1 MADEMYNR
9 IEKQLEG
16 NSLALSAVAEVLQKM
31 DARMSE
37 QEDFAIAKQ
46 EEEEATADR
55 QALIKEIASEVATI
69 IKSDAGM
76 DVSGDPRPAKST
88 GKTAANADDS
98 ETAVSPTDN
107 IEDQQ
112 ATIQAMQKNHH
123 GEEGED
129 TEKGYGYMKDNDVKE
144 ALKTINEA
152 YKDEM
157 RGDMDKA
164 EDDSDEMEKGWLLP
178 AAVGWAAAKFAAEDE
193 EEKAEDTDDVEEKDE
208 DMEVEEEKS
217 MQKQI
222 QALQKQVSEYELNMK
237 KSIQI
242 ESEDRLRK
250 MGFKEENGLQAPQRI
265 DSLGVDGTDVIQKG
279 NADVE
284 TIDQLAGLSYKEL
297 RDMQTNIEAG
307 KTDGIPRELLG

>member
-46 EEEEATADR
+46 EEEEASADR

-98 ETAVSPTDN
+98 ETTVTPTDN

-112 ATIQAMQKNHH
+112 ATLQAMQK
-123 GEEGED
+123 GEHEED
-129 TEKGYGYMKDNDVKE
+129 EVE
-144 ALKTINEA
+144 
-152 YKDEM
+152 KDEM
-157 RGDMDKA
+157 EEG
-164 EDDSDEMEKGWLLP
+164 MEKYMYSKADIMGKIQAALEGLKKDENGETGEIEKIGPLAAGLGGALL
-178 AAVGWAAAKFAAEDE
+178 GSKFLD
-193 EEKAEDTDDVEEKDE
+193 DDVEDDTGAEEKKDE

-217 MQKQI
+217 MQKHI
-222 QALQKQVSEYELNMK
+222 RALQKQVSEYELNMK

-279 NADVE
+279 NVDVD
-284 TIDQLAGLSYKEL
+284 TVDQLAGLSYKEL

>member
-46 EEEEATADR
+46 EEEEASADR

-98 ETAVSPTDN
+98 ETTVTPTDN

-112 ATIQAMQKNHH
+112 ATLQAMQK
-123 GEEGED
+123 GEHEED
-129 TEKGYGYMKDNDVKE
+129 EVE
-144 ALKTINEA
+144 
-152 YKDEM
+152 KDEM
-157 RGDMDKA
+157 EEG
-164 EDDSDEMEKGWLLP
+164 MEKYMYSKADIMGKIQAALEGLKKDENGETGEIEKIGPLAAGLGGALL
-178 AAVGWAAAKFAAEDE
+178 GSKFLD
-193 EEKAEDTDDVEEKDE
+193 DDVEDDTGAEEKKDE

-222 QALQKQVSEYELNMK
+222 RALQKQVSEYELNMK

-279 NADVE
+279 NVDVD
-284 TIDQLAGLSYKEL
+284 TVDQLAGLSYKEL

>member
-16 NSLALSAVAEVLQKM
+16 NSLALSAVAEILQKM
-31 DARMSE
+31 DAKMSE
-37 QEDFAIAKQ
+37 QEEFAIAKQ

-69 IKSDAGM
+69 IKSDNGM

-98 ETAVSPTDN
+98 ETTISPTDD

-112 ATIQAMQKNHH
+112 ATIQAMQK
-123 GEEGED
+123 GEH
-129 TEKGYGYMKDNDVKE
+129 
-144 ALKTINEA
+144 
-152 YKDEM
+152 
-157 RGDMDKA
+157 
-164 EDDSDEMEKGWLLP
+164 
-178 AAVGWAAAKFAAEDE
+178 E
-193 EEKAEDTDDVEEKDE
+193 EDDVEKMGTYMKQEDIDKIKSAIEAAENNGADIDKAVWAPLLGGALAGSVGQQLLDKDSDVDDEDGAEEKKDK
-208 DMEVEEEKS
+208 DMEVDEEKS

-222 QALQKQVSEYELNMK
+222 EALQKQVSEYELNMK
-237 KSIQI
+237 KSIQV

-279 NADVE
+279 NVDVD
-284 TIDQLAGLSYKEL
+284 TVDQLAGLSYKEL

-307 KTDGIPRELLG
+307 NTDGIPRELLGQ

>member
-1 MADEMYNR
+1 MADEIYNR

-46 EEEEATADR
+46 EEEEASADR

-98 ETAVSPTDN
+98 ETTVTPTDN

-112 ATIQAMQKNHH
+112 ATLQAMQK
-123 GEEGED
+123 GEHEED
-129 TEKGYGYMKDNDVKE
+129 EVE
-144 ALKTINEA
+144 
-152 YKDEM
+152 KDEM
-157 RGDMDKA
+157 EEG
-164 EDDSDEMEKGWLLP
+164 MEKYMYSKADIMGKIQAALEGLKKDENGETGEIEKIGPLAAGLGGALL
-178 AAVGWAAAKFAAEDE
+178 GSKFLD
-193 EEKAEDTDDVEEKDE
+193 DDVEDDTGAEEKKDE

-222 QALQKQVSEYELNMK
+222 RALQKQVSEYELNMK

-279 NADVE
+279 NVDVD
-284 TIDQLAGLSYKEL
+284 TVDQLAGLSYKEL

>member
-31 DARMSE
+31 DARMSD

-46 EEEEATADR
+46 EEEEASADR

-98 ETAVSPTDN
+98 ETAVSPTAN

-112 ATIQAMQKNHH
+112 ATIQAMQK
-123 GEEGED
+123 GEHEED
-129 TEKGYGYMKDNDVKE
+129 EVEDAEKGMYVKQEDVDKIKE
-144 ALKTINEA
+144 ALANGEGAK
-152 YKDEM
+152 
-157 RGDMDKA
+157 
-164 EDDSDEMEKGWLLP
+164 EMEKTLAHLLGG
-178 AAVGWAAAKFAAEDE
+178 ALAGSVGQQLLSDADMDDE
-193 EEKAEDTDDVEEKDE
+193 TDAEEKKDE

-222 QALQKQVSEYELNMK
+222 RALQKQVSEYELNMK
-237 KSIQI
+237 KSIQV

-279 NADVE
+279 NVDVD
-284 TIDQLAGLSYKEL
+284 TVDQLAGLSYKEL

-307 KTDGIPRELLG
+307 KTDAIPRELLG

>member
-31 DARMSE
+31 DARMSD

-46 EEEEATADR
+46 EEEEASADR

-98 ETAVSPTDN
+98 ETTVTPTDN

-112 ATIQAMQKNHH
+112 ATLQAMQK
-123 GEEGED
+123 GEHEED
-129 TEKGYGYMKDNDVKE
+129 EVE
-144 ALKTINEA
+144 
-152 YKDEM
+152 KDEM
-157 RGDMDKA
+157 EEG
-164 EDDSDEMEKGWLLP
+164 MEKYMYSKADIMGKIQAALEGLKKDENGETGEIEKIGPLAAGLGGALL
-178 AAVGWAAAKFAAEDE
+178 GSKFLD
-193 EEKAEDTDDVEEKDE
+193 DDVEDDTGAEEKKDE

-222 QALQKQVSEYELNMK
+222 RALQKQVSEYELNMK

-279 NADVE
+279 NVDVD
-284 TIDQLAGLSYKEL
+284 TVDQLAGLSYKEL

>member
-37 QEDFAIAKQ
+37 QEEFAIAKQ

-55 QALIKEIASEVATI
+55 QALIKEIASEVASI

-98 ETAVSPTDN
+98 ESAVAPTSN

-112 ATIQAMQKNHH
+112 ATIQAMQK
-123 GEEGED
+123 GEHEEEEVEKDDDEMD
-129 TEKGYGYMKDNDVKE
+129 TEEKMGYYNK
-144 ALKTINEA
+144 
-152 YKDEM
+152 
-157 RGDMDKA
+157 DMDTDKIIA
-164 EDDSDEMEKGWLLP
+164 AIREASDEDVENGKLEKIIGP
-178 AAVGWAAAKFAAEDE
+178 ALGFAAGRYLFPKKDDDVDE
-193 EEKAEDTDDVEEKDE
+193 EVEE
-208 DMEVEEEKS
+208 MEVEEEKS

-222 QALQKQVSEYELNMK
+222 EALQKQVSEYELNMK

-265 DSLGVDGTDVIQKG
+265 DSLGVDGTEVIQKG

-284 TIDQLAGLSYKEL
+284 TIDQLASLSYKEL

-307 KTDGIPRELLG
+307 KTDGIPRELLGQ

>member
-31 DARMSE
+31 DARMSD

-46 EEEEATADR
+46 EEEEASADR

-98 ETAVSPTDN
+98 ETAVSPTAN

-112 ATIQAMQKNHH
+112 ATIQAMQK
-123 GEEGED
+123 GEHEED
-129 TEKGYGYMKDNDVKE
+129 EVEDAEKGMYVKQEDVDKIKE
-144 ALKTINEA
+144 ALANGEGAK
-152 YKDEM
+152 
-157 RGDMDKA
+157 
-164 EDDSDEMEKGWLLP
+164 EMEKTLAHLLGG
-178 AAVGWAAAKFAAEDE
+178 ALAGSVGQQLLSDADMDDKTAAE
-193 EEKAEDTDDVEEKDE
+193 EKKDE

-222 QALQKQVSEYELNMK
+222 RALQKQVSEYELNMK
-237 KSIQI
+237 KSIQV

-279 NADVE
+279 NVDVD
-284 TIDQLAGLSYKEL
+284 TVDQLAGLSYKEL

>member
-31 DARMSE
+31 DARMSQ
-37 QEDFAIAKQ
+37 QEEFAIAKQ

-112 ATIQAMQKNHH
+112 ATIQAMQK
-123 GEEGED
+123 GEHED
-129 TEKGYGYMKDNDVKE
+129 EEVE
-144 ALKTINEA
+144 
-152 YKDEM
+152 KDEM
-157 RGDMDKA
+157 
-164 EDDSDEMEKGWLLP
+164 EDDMEKQMYSKADIMGKIQDALAGLKKDENGETGEIEKIGPLAAGLGGALL
-178 AAVGWAAAKFAAEDE
+178 GSKFLD
-193 EEKAEDTDDVEEKDE
+193 DDVEDDTGAEEKKDE

-237 KSIQI
+237 KSIQV

-279 NADVE
+279 NVDVD
-284 TIDQLAGLSYKEL
+284 TVDQLAGLSYKEL

>member
-31 DARMSE
+31 DARMSD

-46 EEEEATADR
+46 EEEEASADR

-98 ETAVSPTDN
+98 ETAVSPTAN

-112 ATIQAMQKNHH
+112 ATIQAMQK
-123 GEEGED
+123 GEHEED
-129 TEKGYGYMKDNDVKE
+129 EVEDAEKGMYVKQEDVDKIKE
-144 ALKTINEA
+144 ALANGEGAK
-152 YKDEM
+152 
-157 RGDMDKA
+157 
-164 EDDSDEMEKGWLLP
+164 EMEKTLAHLLGG
-178 AAVGWAAAKFAAEDE
+178 ALAGSVGQQLLSDADMDDE
-193 EEKAEDTDDVEEKDE
+193 TDAEEKKDE

-222 QALQKQVSEYELNMK
+222 RALQKQVSEYELNMK
-237 KSIQI
+237 KSIQV

-279 NADVE
+279 NVDVD
-284 TIDQLAGLSYKEL
+284 TVDQLAGLSYKEL

-307 KTDGIPRELLG
+307 KTDGIPRELLGQ

>member
-31 DARMSE
+31 DARMSD

-46 EEEEATADR
+46 EEEEASADR

-98 ETAVSPTDN
+98 ETTVTPTDN
-107 IEDQQ
+107 IEAQQ
-112 ATIQAMQKNHH
+112 ATLQAMQK
-123 GEEGED
+123 GEHEED
-129 TEKGYGYMKDNDVKE
+129 EVEDAEKGMYVKQEDVDKIKE
-144 ALKTINEA
+144 ALANGEGAK
-152 YKDEM
+152 
-157 RGDMDKA
+157 
-164 EDDSDEMEKGWLLP
+164 EMEKTLAHLLGG
-178 AAVGWAAAKFAAEDE
+178 ALAGSVGQQLLSDADMDDE
-193 EEKAEDTDDVEEKDE
+193 TDAEEKKDE

-222 QALQKQVSEYELNMK
+222 RALQKQVSEYELNMK
-237 KSIQI
+237 KSIQV

-279 NADVE
+279 NVDVD
-284 TIDQLAGLSYKEL
+284 TVDQLAGLSYKEL

>member
-37 QEDFAIAKQ
+37 QEEFAIAKQ

-55 QALIKEIASEVATI
+55 QALIKEIASEVAGI

-88 GKTAANADDS
+88 GKTSANADDS
-98 ETAVSPTDN
+98 ESAVAPTSD

-112 ATIQAMQKNHH
+112 ATIQAMQK
-123 GEEGED
+123 GEHEEEEVEKDDDEMD
-129 TEKGYGYMKDNDVKE
+129 TEEKGYGYMKDMDTDKIIAAIRE
-144 ALKTINEA
+144 ASDEEVENGKLEKIIGPA
-152 YKDEM
+152 LGFMAGRHLFPKKDD
-157 RGDMDKA
+157 DMD
-164 EDDSDEMEKGWLLP
+164 DE
-178 AAVGWAAAKFAAEDE
+178 
-193 EEKAEDTDDVEEKDE
+193 VEEKGE

-222 QALQKQVSEYELNMK
+222 EALQKQVSEYELNMK

-265 DSLGVDGTDVIQKG
+265 DSLGVDGTEVIQKG

-307 KTDGIPRELLG
+307 KTDGIPRELLGQ

>member
-46 EEEEATADR
+46 EEEEASADR

-98 ETAVSPTDN
+98 ETAVSPTAN

-112 ATIQAMQKNHH
+112 ATIQAMQK
-123 GEEGED
+123 GEHEED
-129 TEKGYGYMKDNDVKE
+129 EVEDAEKGMYVKQEDVDKIKE
-144 ALKTINEA
+144 ALANGEGAK
-152 YKDEM
+152 
-157 RGDMDKA
+157 
-164 EDDSDEMEKGWLLP
+164 EMEKTLAHLLGG
-178 AAVGWAAAKFAAEDE
+178 ALAGSVGQQLLSDADMDDE
-193 EEKAEDTDDVEEKDE
+193 TDAEEKKDE

-222 QALQKQVSEYELNMK
+222 RALQKQVSEYELNMK

-279 NADVE
+279 NVDVD
-284 TIDQLAGLSYKEL
+284 TVDQLAGLSYKEL